1 MKKLLNGLLRLKLWQ
16 RVVLGLVVLIV
27 LLFVYFRGGKKGEKE
42 LVVNVRKGNFEVQV
56 LATGELRAKHQ
67 TEITAPQDLRNI
79 NVYQIKINDL
89 IAEGTRVKEGDV
101 VASLDPSEIMTKLN
115 EAHLNLEK
123 KLSEFKQ
130 TKLDTTLTLREARED
145 LVNCQFGLEQSKLVK
160 KQSIYEAPAVRE
172 QADLEYQKGLRSF
185 EEKQKNYQ
193 TKVEQAKTK
202 IQIVQ
207 SDLTKEENIVSD
219 LDLIIAKLRVKA
231 PKSGMLIY
239 VKDWS
244 GRKKSAGS
252 TMNIWDPTIAAL
264 PDLSSLE
271 TVTYINEVDI
281 QKVKVGLPVVIGL
294 DAMPNKQLKGKVTG
308 VANIGE
314 QKPNSDAK
322 VFEVVIDVLTNDSML
337 RPAMTTGCKIIS
349 EVYKDAL
356 SVPLEA
362 IHTANGLTFVYMRKG
377 GSLVRQEVKIITVN
391 ETEAMI
397 GNGLDES
404 NKVYESLPSYT
415 AGVKLIKMDK
425 LKERKPVEAK

>member
-160 KQSIYEAPAVRE
+160 KQSVYEAPAVRE

-294 DAMPNKQLKGKVTG
+294 DAMPNKQLKGKVLP
-308 VANIGE
+308 ILE
-314 QKPNSDAK
+314 SKSRIRMPR
-322 VFEVVIDVLTNDSML
+322 FL
-337 RPAMTTGCKIIS
+337 RW
-349 EVYKDAL
+349 
-356 SVPLEA
+356 
-362 IHTANGLTFVYMRKG
+362 
-377 GSLVRQEVKIITVN
+377 
-391 ETEAMI
+391 
-397 GNGLDES
+397 
-404 NKVYESLPSYT
+404 
-415 AGVKLIKMDK
+415 
-425 LKERKPVEAK
+425 